1 MAKKR
6 IRIVQVGCG
15 SISRTW
21 LRAALLLPAV
31 EVVGLVDLSRP
42 AAEQRADSFNLSHD
56 LIYPSLRAVLSGARP
71 EVVFDTTVPAAHDQV
86 TIPALRAGC
95 HVLGEKPMTI
105 SIAKAHRMIAAA
117 KKARR
122 LYAVIQN
129 RRYDANITALVR
141 FLRAS
146 RIGRIAEIHCQ
157 YFASPHF
164 GGFREQIPDT
174 LLFEMGIHTFDA
186 ARFITGA
193 DPLNVYCH
201 SSNPKHT
208 WYKGNASASA
218 IFEMTGGMVYT
229 YCASW
234 CAHGL
239 MTSWNSRWRII
250 GSKGTVE
257 WNGETGFAAE
267 VLAGARPKGLW
278 APVKSVRV
286 PVRQMKR
293 TGHEAIIR
301 EFIDCVRSGK
311 TPQTYCTD
319 NVKSLAMILSAI
331 RSSRTGRRVAV
342 QW

>member
-1 MAKKR
+1 MVKER

-15 SISRTW
+15 SISGKW
-21 LRAALLLPAV
+21 LHAALPMPGV
-31 EVVGLVDLSRP
+31 DVVGLVDLNAA
-42 AAEQRADSFNLSHD
+42 AAEQCADSFNLSHD
-56 LIYPSLRAVLSGARP
+56 LIYLSLRAAMNDARP
-71 EVVFDTTVPAAHDQV
+71 QVVFDTTVPAAHDQV

-105 SIAKAHRMIAAA
+105 SIAKARRMIAAA

-141 FLRAS
+141 FLRAGK
-146 RIGRIAEIHCQ
+146 IGRIAEIHCQ
-157 YFASPHF
+157 YFAGPHF
-164 GGFREQIPDT
+164 GGFREQIPDS

-193 DPLNVYCH
+193 DPLNVYCR
-201 SSNPKHT
+201 SSNPTHT
-208 WYKGNASASA
+208 WYKGDASASA
-218 IFEMTGGMVYT
+218 VFEMTGGLVYT

-257 WNGETGFAAE
+257 WDGETGFAAE
-267 VLAGARPKGLW
+267 VVAGARPKGLW
-278 APVKSVRV
+278 APVKPVRV
-286 PVRQMKR
+286 PVRQMKK
-293 TGHEAIIR
+293 TGHSAIIR

-311 TPQTYCTD
+311 KPQTYCTD
-319 NVKSLAMILSAI
+319 NIKSLAMVLSAI
-331 RSSRTGRRVAV
+331 RSSRSGRRVAV